1 MSFSF
6 SVEPAQFSKS
16 QLNGIR
22 LALGIAGVVAVAI
35 GIAIFVWAN
44 ATLLIVAWL
53 FGLYFLI
60 AGIARV
66 FRSFTVPAVSTGFRI
81 LSVILGLL
89 VIGAGIYLLINPA
102 FGVEV
107 LAYIIGIAWI
117 VEGVA
122 TLADSSSRASRGWAI
137 FYAIVSIIGGILIF
151 FVPTA
156 AVVFLLKIVAL
167 MLVIAGIVQ
176 IFQALTLGRKAQRA
190 AVAS

>member
-22 LALGIAGVVAVAI
+22 LALGIAGLAAVAV

-60 AGIARV
+60 AGIARIV
-66 FRSFTVPAVSTGFRI
+66 RSFTVPAATTGYRV

-89 VIGAGIYLLINPA
+89 VVGAGIYLLINPS
-102 FGVEV
+102 FGVEL

-122 TLADSSSRASRGWAI
+122 TLADSSSRASRGMAI
-137 FYAIVSIIGGILIF
+137 FYAIVSIIGGVLIF

-156 AVVFLLKIVAL
+156 AVVFLLKIVAIVL
-167 MLVIAGIVQ
+167 IIAGVVQ
-176 IFQALTLGRKAQRA
+176 IFQALTLGRRAQREA
-190 AVAS
+190 ATS

>member
-6 SVEPAQFSKS
+6 TVEPAQFSKS

-22 LALGIAGVVAVAI
+22 LALGIAGAAAVAI

-66 FRSFTVPAVSTGFRI
+66 VRSFTIPGLTAGNRI

-89 VIGAGIYLLINPA
+89 VVGAGIYLLINPS
-102 FGVEV
+102 FGVEI

-117 VEGVA
+117 IEGVA
-122 TLADSSSRASRGWAI
+122 TLADSSSRSSRGLGI
-137 FYAIVSIIGGILIF
+137 FYALISIIGGILIF
-151 FVPTA
+151 FVPTT
-156 AVVFLLKIVAL
+156 AVVLLLKIVAIV
-167 MLVIAGIVQ
+167 LVIAGIVQ
-176 IFQALTLGRKAQRA
+176 IFQALTLGRKAKA
-190 AVAS
+190 AMAG